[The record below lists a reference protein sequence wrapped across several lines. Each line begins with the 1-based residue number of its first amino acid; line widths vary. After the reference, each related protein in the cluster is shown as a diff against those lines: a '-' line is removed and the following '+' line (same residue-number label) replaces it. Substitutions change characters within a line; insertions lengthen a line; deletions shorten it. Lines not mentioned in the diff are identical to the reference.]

1 MGVVPARVQH
11 SNVCLRNRRVALAKL
26 VANISN
32 GVVEWFVVEEEAN
45 AERKHIFALNDCLI
59 VKPRILQ
66 CLFCHRGNI
75 GSEDIEILNA
85 EFFEGVRCFEARPC
99 NALVVERVAIND
111 DGCILFEP
119 HHIGFERSGIHRN
132 QRIAII
138 TGGEHTAAAE
148 VNLKTGNTSDSALWR
163 TDFGRVIGEGG
174 DTVTKKSGGVREQSA
189 CELHT
194 IARVARETDNNIF
207 QLFYIHNV

>member
-1 MGVVPARVQH
+1 MFIVTNNH
-11 SNVCLRNRRVALAKL
+11 
-26 VANISN
+26 
-32 GVVEWFVVEEEAN
+32 VVEGAKTLTVQF
-45 AERKHIFALNDCLI
+45 I
-59 VKPRILQ
+59 
-66 CLFCHRGNI
+66 
-75 GSEDIEILNA
+75 
-85 EFFEGVRCFEARPC
+85 
-99 NALVVERVAIND
+99 D
-111 DGCILFEP
+111 D
-119 HHIGFERSGIHRN
+119 S
-132 QRIAII
+132 
-138 TGGEHTAAAE
+138 TAAAE